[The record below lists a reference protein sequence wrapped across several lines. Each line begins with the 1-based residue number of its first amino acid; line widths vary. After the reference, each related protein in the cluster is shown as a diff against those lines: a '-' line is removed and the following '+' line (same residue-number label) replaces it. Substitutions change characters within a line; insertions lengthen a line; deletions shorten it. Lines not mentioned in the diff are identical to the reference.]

1 MKRSFFAIIA
11 VLSVAV
17 GLAGWWLWTPAL
29 WAFVLII
36 PAFAIGMADYL
47 QAGHTIRRNFPFFG
61 NFRYLLEGV
70 GPELHQYF
78 VENATDGTPIN
89 RTKRRYVYSRAK
101 REHQLHPFGT
111 ELNVMQ
117 NGYAYIPHSIYPA
130 PVMRPAPR
138 IRIGGPH
145 CTQPYDASVFN
156 ISAMSYGS
164 LSRQAITALNIGAR
178 EGGFYHCTGEGG
190 ISPHHLQGGDL
201 VFQLGTGYFGARTP
215 EGGFSAEHFREN
227 ALRPEVK
234 MIELKLSQGAKP
246 GHGGILPASKN
257 NDEIAA
263 IRGVIPHTE
272 VDSPPYH
279 TAFTDARSLLE
290 FIHRLRQLADG
301 KPVGFKLCVGS
312 REEFIA
318 LCEVMKDTGL
328 RPDYIAVDGAEGGT
342 GAAPVDFSNHV
353 GMPLEEGLVF
363 VVDTLERFDL
373 KRDIRVVA
381 AGKVIT
387 AFDIFHTLAIGAD
400 LCNSARGMM
409 LALGCIQALECHL
422 NTCPTGIATND
433 PRLTRGL
440 VVAEKWERVKNY
452 QQETV
457 KDFLDLVAAAGITDL
472 EQVDRTKLYR
482 RISPEEVRRFD
493 ELHPVGGRI
502 PMA

>member
-1 MKRSFFAIIA
+1 MRSSFFRIA
-11 VLSVAV
+11 ATVILTVALL
-17 GLAGWWLWTPAL
+17 GLIWSPAWWLY
-29 WAFVLII
+29 LII
-36 PAFAIGMADYL
+36 VPVILIGLWDFFQTSHA
-47 QAGHTIRRNFPFFG
+47 IRRNFPVIG
-61 NFRYLLEGV
+61 NFRYMLEGI

-89 RTKRRYVYSRAK
+89 RTKRRYVYARAK
-101 REHQLHPFGT
+101 RENEMHPFGT
-111 ELNVMQ
+111 ELNVLET
-117 NGYAYIPHSIYPA
+117 GYAYLPHSIYPA
-130 PVMRPAPR
+130 RVMSPAPR

-164 LSRQAITALNIGAR
+164 LSQQAITALNIGAR

-201 VFQLGTGYFGARTP
+201 VFQIGTGYFGARSP
-215 EGGFSAEHFREN
+215 EGGFSPERFREN

-246 GHGGILPASKN
+246 GHGGILPAAKN
-257 NDEIAA
+257 NEEIAA
-263 IRGVIPHTE
+263 IRGVVPHTE

-279 TAFTDARSLLE
+279 TAFTGPMGLLE
-290 FIHRLRQLADG
+290 FVHQLRDLAGG
-301 KPVGFKLCVGS
+301 KPVGFKLCIGS
-312 REEFIA
+312 REEFIT
-318 LCEVMKDTGL
+318 LCELMEQTGL

-363 VVDTLERFDL
+363 VVDTLERYNL
-373 KRDIRVVA
+373 KSDIRVVA

-387 AFDIFHTLAIGAD
+387 AFDIFHTLAVGAD

-409 LALGCIQALECHL
+409 LSLGCIQALECHL
-422 NTCPTGIATND
+422 NTCPTGVATNN

-440 VVAEKWERVKNY
+440 VVADKWERVKNY
-452 QQETV
+452 HHETV

-472 EQVDRTKLYR
+472 EQVNRTKLYKR
-482 RISPEEVRRFD
+482 VSPESVRRFD
-493 ELHPVGGRI
+493 ELHPAGGQ
-502 PMA
+502 